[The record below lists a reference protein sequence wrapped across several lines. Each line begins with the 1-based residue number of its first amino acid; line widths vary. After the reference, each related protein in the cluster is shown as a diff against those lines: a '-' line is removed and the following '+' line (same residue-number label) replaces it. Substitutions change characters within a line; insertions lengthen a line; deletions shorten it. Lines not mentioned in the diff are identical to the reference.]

1 MFVEAVI
8 ADRPAWQYK
17 HAVMYPIKGSCCGFE
32 VLFLVGNIG
41 LRVSVSRGILIG
53 VFLFY
58 VCQVAIAVD
67 FINGIEIGRRTLGMS
82 KVVAP

>member
-1 MFVEAVI
+1 MWLRSLI
-8 ADRPAWQYK
+8 
-17 HAVMYPIKGSCCGFE
+17 SC
-32 VLFLVGNIG
+32 GNIG

-58 VCQVAIAVD
+58 VCQVAIAAD
-67 FINGIEIGRRTLGMS
+67 FINGIEIGRRTLGMF